1 MYYNSFGGGAVY
13 RLSAAPSLRRQN
25 KTAKA
30 PGTISQGLILRL
42 SKIEILKFALIQYYF
57 KFTFNYL
64 SNCCLNNTIDQM
76 KKQGLFKLSQ
86 SAITFVP
93 LSKYFTRISL
103 NLRFPLLII

>member
-1 MYYNSFGGGAVY
+1 MYFNNFGGGVV
-13 RLSAAPSLRRQN
+13 PPHSLRRQN

-30 PGTISQGLILRL
+30 PGIISQGLLRL
-42 SKIEILKFALIQYYF
+42 STMELLKFALIQYYF

-64 SNCCLNNTIDQM
+64 SNYCLNNTIDQM

-86 SAITFVP
+86 SVITFVP

-103 NLRFPLLII
+103 NLRFPLLIV

>member
-30 PGTISQGLILRL
+30 PGIISQGLILRL
-42 SKIEILKFALIQYYF
+42 SKMEILKFALIQYYF

-86 SAITFVP
+86 SVITFIP
-93 LSKYFTRISL
+93 RSKYFTRTSL
-103 NLRFPLLII
+103 NLRFPLLIV

>member
-1 MYYNSFGGGAVY
+1 MYFNSFGGGAVY

-25 KTAKA
+25 KTTKA
-30 PGTISQGLILRL
+30 PGIISQGLILRL
-42 SKIEILKFALIQYYF
+42 STMEILKFVLIQYYF

-103 NLRFPLLII
+103 NFRFPLLIV